1 MIDVIKVSLYICI
14 YYIPVLIQFFFHFFC
29 SLFCISFRAESIRI
43 IQKVCFKD
51 RFYHYLTGLLHNPVF
66 DSRYPQWPLHATGFT
81 LCYGLL
87 FCTCF
92 SQAYLASTQSVT
104 QKHWRLATRLTGD
117 YLDQTFTGKLITA
130 CRTHDFHPLEL
141 AHARQTKKPDA
152 ERTGLFCQYHMKI
165 VSLS

>member
-1 MIDVIKVSLYICI
+1 MLYSSIFTFSMVFVRKSVTRLPF
-14 YYIPVLIQFFFHFFC
+14 IPLQGQ
-29 SLFCISFRAESIRI
+29 RN
-43 IQKVCFKD
+43 D
-51 RFYHYLTGLLHNPVF
+51 
-66 DSRYPQWPLHATGFT
+66 ATGFT

-130 CRTHDFHPLEL
+130 CRTHDLHPLER
-141 AHARQTKKPDA
+141 AHGAQTKKGDDII
-152 ERTGLFCQYHMKI
+152 HNDI
-165 VSLS
+165 VNVIAQHFMLSFY

>member
-1 MIDVIKVSLYICI
+1 MLYSSICT
-14 YYIPVLIQFFFHFFC
+14 F
-29 SLFCISFRAESIRI
+29 SM
-43 IQKVCFKD
+43 
-51 RFYHYLTGLLHNPVF
+51 VF
-66 DSRYPQWPLHATGFT
+66 VRKSVTRLPLVPLQGSRNDATGFT

-130 CRTHDFHPLEL
+130 CRTQDLHPLER
-141 AHARQTKKPDA
+141 AHSVQMKRAPGGALMKRRENSLQALPLFSILIFKHSLFHNHQRSEQA
-152 ERTGLFCQYHMKI
+152 TGYHKHCNPE
-165 VSLS
+165 S